1 MAEKSCDP
9 NFHLLRV
16 RIKKSHFDALKI
28 AAERETVANES
39 YTTVSDIVRS
49 ALLDWFQEHSAPKR
63 SADQSRASVRSRFVP
78 SNLAVEAATTED
90 EQLSIEAEVSE
101 TAAALVSLD
110 QVLAASLIAPANT
123 EETYDG
129 D

>member
-123 EETYDG
+123 MEIRLNF
-129 D
+129 